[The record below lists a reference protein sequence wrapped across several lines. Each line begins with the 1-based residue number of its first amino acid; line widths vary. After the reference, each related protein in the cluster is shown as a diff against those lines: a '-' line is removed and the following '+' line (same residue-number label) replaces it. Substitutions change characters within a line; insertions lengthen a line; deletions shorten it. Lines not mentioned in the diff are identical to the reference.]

1 MLKIYTILFTTL
13 LVCLYS
19 PSLLHAQEE
28 SAGLRY
34 FNLETGVS
42 FPKYLDESISTLRYQ
57 GPASSSS
64 GGFLLRNTRR
74 IHQID
79 AFFDIGFLDNKTN
92 GATITEYNATV
103 NYSYQRY
110 IKSIPISFLSG
121 DLQWYAGGTFSG
133 IWVLLDHNSFTNN
146 SLNNSVYLT
155 LNPSTTFLYDFELW
169 NQKFTAH
176 ASAFIPILAFAVRPA
191 YGSPKFEGFLD
202 DPDEKPVS
210 SFFESGQLVSL
221 NKFFRLNTLY
231 TLEYHLKNNNA
242 LRFRYMWDFYTFNET
257 SRQVKAASH
266 MFTIGTMF
274 SF

>member
-1 MLKIYTILFTTL
+1 MPKIYTVL
-13 LVCLYS
+13 LTAFLACLCCS
-19 PSLLHAQEE
+19 SSLHAQEE
-28 SAGLRY
+28 VAGLRF
-34 FNLETGVS
+34 FNMEAGVS
-42 FPKYLDESISTLRYQ
+42 FPKYLDEAISTLRYQ
-57 GPASSSS
+57 GPAFSSS
-64 GGFLLRNTRR
+64 GGFLLRNAKR

-79 AFFDIGFLDNKTN
+79 FFFDIGYLDNKAN
-92 GATITEYNATV
+92 GATITEYNSVA
-103 NYSYQRY
+103 NYSYQRH
-110 IKSIPISFLSG
+110 IKTLSQ
-121 DLQWYAGGTFSG
+121 DLHWYAGGTFSG
-133 IWVLLDHNSFTNN
+133 IWALLDHSSFTNN

-155 LNPSTTFLYDFELW
+155 LNPSTTFLYDFALW

-176 ASAFIPILAFAVRPA
+176 ASAFIPILTFAVRPA

-242 LRFRYMWDFYTFNET
+242 LRIRYMWDFYTFNQT
-257 SRQVKAASH
+257 SRTVKAASH
-266 MFTIGTMF
+266 MITIGTMF